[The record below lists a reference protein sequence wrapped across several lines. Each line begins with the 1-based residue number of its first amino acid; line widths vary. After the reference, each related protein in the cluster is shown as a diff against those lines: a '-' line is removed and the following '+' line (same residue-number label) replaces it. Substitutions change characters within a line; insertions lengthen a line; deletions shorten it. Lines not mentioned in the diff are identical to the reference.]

1 MKCVE
6 VYLFKSY
13 NHTNWNTSCSPHSSS
28 ADLSKSIS
36 FVLLL
41 IFRFCFGLCIIAN
54 TIRISKTTFGISSC
68 LSKTLLNCN
77 VSTPVSEK
85 ASCCLR
91 KTRVL
96 ICNVVTFLCI
106 YEFERISSEAS
117 CCLRKTH
124 GLICKVVTFLLRRLI
139 KLGRFGIADS
149 HNCTE
154 GEIFHE
160 GFHFVN
166 LFFLIYI

>member
-6 VYLFKSY
+6 VYLFKSF

-91 KTRVL
+91 KT
-96 ICNVVTFLCI
+96 
-106 YEFERISSEAS
+106 
-117 CCLRKTH
+117 H

-166 LFFLIYI
+166 LFSLIYIWFFRNLFIY